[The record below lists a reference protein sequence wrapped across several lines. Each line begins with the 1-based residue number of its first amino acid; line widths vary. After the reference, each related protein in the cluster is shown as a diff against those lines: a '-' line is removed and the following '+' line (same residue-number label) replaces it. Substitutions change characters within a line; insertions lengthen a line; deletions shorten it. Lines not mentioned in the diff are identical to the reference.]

1 MFCTISLMKRFFVIL
16 IVLLGLSGSS
26 YAQSRIVDVD
36 FDGLASVNES
46 AARAYITSIEGT
58 PYSAARV
65 SEDIKKLYKA
75 GLFSDVKASKHAV
88 AGGIK
93 LIFQVIENK
102 TVGKL
107 KVVGNKKLDDEE
119 IQDAL
124 EIRENDL
131 LDKSKIAESKRAIFS
146 LYEEKGYHLADIKS
160 RVEPFDEE
168 KNQVELIFSIDEN
181 RPVKVRRIHFIGNKK
196 FSDRKLRGKMK
207 TKEKGFLSFITSSGK
222 FKDEVISVD
231 LQRLHFYYLDHGY
244 LRARVDEPN
253 VTLTRNKKAISI
265 AIPVSE
271 GEAYKV
277 SDIGISGDILTSEEE
292 ILSKLSL
299 KSGELYRKSLEFQD
313 LQALERLYGDQAY
326 AFASIVPQIEPDDA
340 THTAKVTY
348 HIQKGPKV
356 KIGRIIIKGNKVTRD
371 KVIRREL
378 RVFENAYFSRS
389 GLDMSRTRLQQLG
402 YFEDINFSTPR
413 SPLSENA
420 VDLVVDVKERDNTG
434 SFSIG
439 AGFSTLESF
448 IFTATIQKE
457 NFFGRGLSGGVSAN
471 ISKLRQN
478 FMIQMSDR
486 YFLDSNWQFGFTL
499 IRNQSQLNSFFD
511 ENRFGGSVK
520 FGREVFDFFSV
531 LVGYQIEDVSVSNFA
546 AQVPAFFQANSSGL
560 TSAVTSQVTYDRRDN
575 RLFTTKGVYLTG
587 TMDYSDYFLGASN
600 NYVRYTTEGRL
611 FFPLPKK
618 FVLKGRGMFGYINS
632 LDNAPIGLFDRFY
645 LGGVNSLRG
654 YDLSS
659 VGPNINVPQ
668 TPSGSDTTFTYGGNK
683 QVLFNVELEIPLY
696 APAGFQAVIF
706 ADAGQ
711 AFGESEDINFRSFRA
726 DYGFGFRWQS
736 PFGPLRFEWGFP
748 IDRREDESATV
759 FNFTIGQSF

>member
-1 MFCTISLMKRFFVIL
+1 MTRLLFIFVAFFL
-16 IVLLGLSGSS
+16 IQTAPA

-36 FDGLASVNES
+36 FDGLTSVSEA

-58 PYSAARV
+58 PYAAGRV

-75 GLFSDVKASKHAV
+75 GLFSDVKAAKHV
-88 AGGIK
+88 TAGGIK
-93 LIFQVIENK
+93 LVFHVIENK

-107 KVVGNKKLDDEE
+107 KVVGNKKIDDEE

-124 EIRENDL
+124 KIRENDL
-131 LDKSKIAESKRAIFS
+131 LDKAKIAATKRAIFS
-146 LYEEKGYHLADIKS
+146 LYEEKGYYLADIKS
-160 RVEPFDEE
+160 RTEPFDEE
-168 KNQVELIFSIDEN
+168 AGQVELVLTIDEN

-196 FSDRKLRGKMK
+196 FSDRKLRGEMK

-222 FKDEVISVD
+222 FKDEVVSVD
-231 LQRLHFYYLDHGY
+231 LQRLRFHYLDHGY

-253 VTLTRNKKAISI
+253 VTLSRNKKAIAI

-277 SDIGISGDILTSEEE
+277 GEIGVSGDILTSGEE

-340 THTAKVTY
+340 TRTAKVTY

-413 SPLSENA
+413 SSTVDNA
-420 VDLVVDVKERDNTG
+420 VDLVIDVKERDNTG

-448 IFTATIQKE
+448 IFTATVQKE
-457 NFFGRGLSGGVSAN
+457 NFFGRGWSGGVSAN
-471 ISKLRQN
+471 VSKLRQN
-478 FMIQMSDR
+478 FMIQMTDR

-499 IRNQSQLNSFFD
+499 IRNQSQLNTFFD

-520 FGREVFDFFSV
+520 FGREVFDFFNV
-531 LVGYQIEDVSVSNFA
+531 LVGYQVEDVSVSNFA

-560 TSAVTSQVTYDRRDN
+560 TSAITSQVTYDRRDN
-575 RLFTTKGVYLTG
+575 RIFTTKGIYLSG
-587 TMDYSDYFLGASN
+587 AVDYSDYILGASN
-600 NYVRYTTEGRL
+600 NYVRYTAEGRV

-618 FVLKGRGMFGYINS
+618 FVLKSRGMFGYINS

-659 VGPNINVPQ
+659 VGPTISVPQ
-668 TPSGSDTTFTYGGNK
+668 TPSGSDSTFTYGGNK

-696 APAGFQAVIF
+696 APAGFQAVVF

-711 AFGESEDINFRSFRA
+711 SFGESENIDFRSFRA